1 MSNFPR
7 GKKVRAKKYP
17 MPGGMGYGVRGV
29 DAYAVL
35 TSY

>member
-17 MPGGMGYGVRGV
+17 MPGGMGYVGGVGG
-29 DAYAVL
+29 YAL